1 VNVAGKPNTRAAT
14 PWTTAA
20 LAMVASADE
29 AMDVVRF
36 RSTARPEADGGPV
49 TSGATLA
56 IAAACMPRRRAVRHT
71 PHWAAD
77 ACLWAP
83 VMWLRCWAG
92 CVVWAACTPGATRPQ
107 CGRSP
112 SRAGGDVRRGA
123 ARDRPSGDASWCLAW
138 ACCARIHR

>member
-36 RSTARPEADGGPV
+36 GSTARPEADGGPV

-56 IAAACMPRRRAVRHT
+56 IAAACMPRRRAVRH
-71 PHWAAD
+71 
-77 ACLWAP
+77 AP
-83 VMWLRCWAG
+83 TGRRMLA
-92 CVVWAACTPGATRPQ
+92 
-107 CGRSP
+107 CGRP
-112 SRAGGDVRRGA
+112 SCG
-123 ARDRPSGDASWCLAW
+123 
-138 ACCARIHR
+138 